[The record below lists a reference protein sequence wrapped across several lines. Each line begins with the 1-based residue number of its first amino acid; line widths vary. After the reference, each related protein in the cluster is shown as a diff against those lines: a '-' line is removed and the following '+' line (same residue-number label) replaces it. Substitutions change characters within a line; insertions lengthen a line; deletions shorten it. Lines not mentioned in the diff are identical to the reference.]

1 MFGGYRLFFFEK
13 IRSQLLLYE
22 LVTTF
27 CRSPRVKELPPDLG
41 ALVSVFSVDPVFVL
55 VSELD
60 ELEDEESLLLFF
72 FAMPE
77 SLCFVC
83 ALSFN

>member
-1 MFGGYRLFFFEK
+1 M
-13 IRSQLLLYE
+13 
-22 LVTTF
+22 
-27 CRSPRVKELPPDLG
+27 KELPTDLG
-41 ALVSVFSVDPVFVL
+41 ALVPVFSVDPVSVL

-60 ELEDEESLLLFF
+60 EFEDEESLLLFF

-83 ALSFN
+83 AFSFN

>member
-41 ALVSVFSVDPVFVL
+41 ALVSVFSVEPVSVL
-55 VSELD
+55 LSELD
-60 ELEDEESLLLFF
+60 EPEDEESLFLFF
-72 FAMPE
+72 FAMLK

-83 ALSFN
+83 ASAFN

>member
-1 MFGGYRLFFFEK
+1 M
-13 IRSQLLLYE
+13 
-22 LVTTF
+22 
-27 CRSPRVKELPPDLG
+27 KELPPDLG

-83 ALSFN
+83 AFSFN

>member
-1 MFGGYRLFFFEK
+1 M
-13 IRSQLLLYE
+13 
-22 LVTTF
+22 
-27 CRSPRVKELPPDLG
+27 KELPPDLG